1 MSKRLVRVYPENIY
15 TKLEKAAGLEVNAV
29 TQSGRTYFGKLISV
43 TIDTLIIK
51 DTRNHAHKL
60 ALSDLYEIVYDQEND
75 KALLQP

>member
-1 MSKRLVRVYPENIY
+1 MSKRLVRIYPQNVFF
-15 TKLEKAAGLEVNAV
+15 KLEKAAGLEVNAV

-60 ALSDLYEIVYDQEND
+60 ALSDLYEIVYDQDND
-75 KALLQP
+75 KTLLQP